1 MSLRD
6 NNYVHMTYTYLFIST
21 ILYVFT
27 SAFSWLGT
35 DNRSLTSQTEP
46 DLEESIKLG
55 EEIYQGYCLACHM
68 SEGEGLPGAFPPL
81 AKSDYLMADKER
93 SIRQVM
99 HGSEGEMVVNGET
112 YNGVMPP
119 QQLSDEEIA
128 HVLNFVRNSWGN
140 EGEVVTFAE
149 VKAIRDE

>member
-1 MSLRD
+1 
-6 NNYVHMTYTYLFIST
+6 MTYSYVAVSAAIYISSILFIR
-21 ILYVFT
+21 FDFKE
-27 SAFSWLGT
+27 A
-35 DNRSLTSQTEP
+35 NRPQQTEP

-81 AKSDYLMADKER
+81 AKSDYLMADKTR
-93 SIRQVM
+93 SIQQVM

-112 YNGVMPP
+112 YNGMMPP
-119 QQLSDEEIA
+119 QPLSDEEVA
-128 HVLNFVRNSWGN
+128 HVLNYVRNSWGN

-149 VKAIRDE
+149 VKAVRDE

>member
-1 MSLRD
+1 
-6 NNYVHMTYTYLFIST
+6 MTYTYLIIST
-21 ILYVFT
+21 ALYVFT
-27 SAFSWLGT
+27 SAFSWLGANDYTPSPQT
-35 DNRSLTSQTEP
+35 DP

-68 SEGEGLPGAFPPL
+68 SEGEGIPGAFPPL
-81 AKSDYLMADKER
+81 ANSDYLMADKER

-119 QQLSDEEIA
+119 QPLSDEEIA
-128 HVLNFVRNSWGN
+128 HVLNFIRNSWGN

>member
-1 MSLRD
+1 
-6 NNYVHMTYTYLFIST
+6 MTYTYLFIST

-35 DNRSLTSQTEP
+35 DNPSLTLLTEP

-119 QQLSDEEIA
+119 QPLSDEEIA

>member
-1 MSLRD
+1 
-6 NNYVHMTYTYLFIST
+6 MTYTYLIISTTFYAFIS
-21 ILYVFT
+21 I
-27 SAFSWLGT
+27 FSWPDAKDYTPSPL
-35 DNRSLTSQTEP
+35 TEP

-55 EEIYQGYCLACHM
+55 EAIYQGYCLACHM
-68 SEGEGLPGAFPPL
+68 NEGEGLPGAFPPL

-119 QQLSDEEIA
+119 QPLSDEEIA

>member
-1 MSLRD
+1 
-6 NNYVHMTYTYLFIST
+6 MTYTYLFIST

>member
-1 MSLRD
+1 
-6 NNYVHMTYTYLFIST
+6 MTYTYLIIST
-21 ILYVFT
+21 ALYVFT
-27 SAFSWLGT
+27 SIFSWFGT
-35 DNRSLTSQTEP
+35 DNHTPTPQTEP

-68 SEGEGLPGAFPPL
+68 SAGEGLPGAFPPL
-81 AKSDYLMADKER
+81 AESDYLMADKER

-119 QQLSDEEIA
+119 QPLSDEEIA